1 MKREKQIKELKVE
14 RPRRAVVS
22 EEEALRRMKDFSK
35 RKEEQFL
42 ATADNRLARESAK
55 LDRALEQELADE
67 GLASEAKEWV
77 EY

>member
-1 MKREKQIKELKVE
+1 MKREKSIKELKIE

-22 EEEALRRMKDFSK
+22 KEEALRRLKDFSK
-35 RKEEQFL
+35 RREEFL
-42 ATADNRLARESAK
+42 ATASNRVARESAK
-55 LDRALEQELADE
+55 LDKAQEQKLADE